1 MSVDPARTALHAE
14 LGGHT
19 HYFCSAGCRTK
30 FLADPAR
37 FLTPS
42 PPPPGAPDAVHTCP
56 MHPEIKQLGPGACP
70 ICGMALEPVA
80 ASLDQPPNPELADMT
95 RRFWI
100 GLALAAPVFLL
111 EMGGHLVGGP
121 MLLGARPTQLI
132 QLVLASPVVLWA
144 GWPLLQ
150 RGWASLRTGRL
161 NMFSLIALG
170 VGAAYGESL
179 AAVAAPGL
187 FPPAFRTADG
197 VAPVYFE
204 AAAVI
209 TVLVLLG
216 QVLELRARER
226 TGSALRALL
235 TLAPKTARR
244 LRDDGTDEDAPL
256 DAIKVGDRLRVRPGE
271 KAPVDGEVLDG
282 RATVDESLL
291 TGEPMPV
298 TKQAGDHL
306 IGGSVNISGALLM
319 RADKVGAD
327 TLLARI
333 VQSVA
338 AAQRSRA
345 PIQRVAD
352 QVAGWFVPVVIAA
365 AAIAALAWMAVGP
378 APRLAF
384 ALTAAV
390 SVLIIACPC
399 ALGLAT
405 PMSIMVGVGRGASAG
420 VLFRDAEA
428 LERLQAVDTIVFDK
442 TGTLTEGRPALAKV
456 LAAPGVDEAEL
467 LRLAASLERGS
478 EHPIGAALVKAA
490 EARGAALG
498 EPTDFASRIG
508 QGVLGRVDG
517 QAVALGG
524 AALLAEQ
531 GVEVAPLEASAAAAR
546 ADGATVIYAAVG
558 GRLAGLFVIA
568 DPVKPAAAE
577 AVRELK
583 AQGLRLVM
591 ATGDDP
597 VTARAVASQLGV
609 DEVEAGVSPDGKAD
623 LVRRLRDEGRVTAM
637 AGDGVNDA
645 PALAAADVGLAMG
658 LGADVAIETAG
669 VTLLG
674 GDLTALLRARR
685 LSQAVMRNIRQNLA
699 FAFVYNAA
707 GVPLAAGALYPAF
720 HRLLTPEFAAAAMS
734 LSSVSVIAN
743 ALRLR
748 AVRV

>member
-1 MSVDPARTALHAE
+1 
-14 LGGHT
+14 
-19 HYFCSAGCRTK
+19 
-30 FLADPAR
+30 
-37 FLTPS
+37 
-42 PPPPGAPDAVHTCP
+42 
-56 MHPEIKQLGPGACP
+56 
-70 ICGMALEPVA
+70 
-80 ASLDQPPNPELADMT
+80 
-95 RRFWI
+95 
-100 GLALAAPVFLL
+100 
-111 EMGGHLVGGP
+111 
-121 MLLGARPTQLI
+121 
-132 QLVLASPVVLWA
+132 
-144 GWPLLQ
+144 
-150 RGWASLRTGRL
+150 
-161 NMFSLIALG
+161 
-170 VGAAYGESL
+170 
-179 AAVAAPGL
+179 
-187 FPPAFRTADG
+187 
-197 VAPVYFE
+197 
-204 AAAVI
+204 
-209 TVLVLLG
+209 
-216 QVLELRARER
+216 
-226 TGSALRALL
+226 
-235 TLAPKTARR
+235 
-244 LRDDGTDEDAPL
+244 
-256 DAIKVGDRLRVRPGE
+256 
-271 KAPVDGEVLDG
+271 
-282 RATVDESLL
+282 
-291 TGEPMPV
+291 
-298 TKQAGDHL
+298 
-306 IGGSVNISGALLM
+306 
-319 RADKVGAD
+319 
-327 TLLARI
+327 
-333 VQSVA
+333 
-338 AAQRSRA
+338 
-345 PIQRVAD
+345 
-352 QVAGWFVPVVIAA
+352 
-365 AAIAALAWMAVGP
+365 
-378 APRLAF
+378 
-384 ALTAAV
+384 
-390 SVLIIACPC
+390 
-399 ALGLAT
+399 
-405 PMSIMVGVGRGASAG
+405 
-420 VLFRDAEA
+420 
-428 LERLQAVDTIVFDK
+428 VDTIVFDK